1 MTETIR
7 YRENEKHAQAM
18 AYTTAADVLGDTE
31 YDGSGDS
38 ILFILKPD
46 GTHTIPPR
54 EVDRMVE
61 VYAYPRLWPDLSN
74 EHTTMRPAS
83 PRYAARAIL
92 YKEFGRIPKP
102 KYSNEYLTERLYSG
116 GQPPGGAYLPTGFGG
131 YAFLPYDPHPSARL
145 PKMKREK
152 LPKARKKIVRHKW
165 SHPRPKWK
173 IDREMV
179 RASVKKARRLEAL
192 DRARPVTYVAYTDGN
207 GNKVR
212 EPSDYKP
219 RPTTEMPRHPD
230 YWEAYWT
237 QWERRMDQ
245 LRRGK
250 DDPKGWAVKLRNYI
264 ESRIDEAHYR
274 KMARDG
280 IFWRGVY
287 ERLQQ
292 QYDYA
297 CLERA
302 DEFGPEEFKKRYI
315 EQTLPSE
322 DGWRKIVTSTMP
334 YVEVYPVVHVLSA
347 FYGGSTESN
356 LSAMECAGRRLMMY
370 ADLKKAARAL
380 MVTKPEIVAER
391 LPAATRWAVDNFDG
405 NILNFMGKVVGK
417 LDAPSRKA

>member
-287 ERLQQ
+287 ER
-292 QYDYA
+292 
-297 CLERA
+297 
-302 DEFGPEEFKKRYI
+302 
-315 EQTLPSE
+315 
-322 DGWRKIVTSTMP
+322 
-334 YVEVYPVVHVLSA
+334 
-347 FYGGSTESN
+347 
-356 LSAMECAGRRLMMY
+356 
-370 ADLKKAARAL
+370 
-380 MVTKPEIVAER
+380 
-391 LPAATRWAVDNFDG
+391 
-405 NILNFMGKVVGK
+405 
-417 LDAPSRKA
+417 